1 MRFRRGLVIGNR
13 TSMLSRFS
21 THKRGTAAPARQ
33 ELARAGRR
41 IAAAQQQLATLR
53 AENERLRTRFD
64 LMLHATNDGM
74 WDMEVSAASHTD
86 PANPF
91 WYTDQFRRLL
101 GYTCAEDFPNLL
113 SSWSSRLHPEDAA
126 ATLAAFHAHL
136 ADRSGATAYDVR
148 YRLRCR
154 TGEYR
159 WFQAIGNTLRDADGR
174 PLRVAGA
181 LTDITD
187 RVALLDVKQYT
198 ETIIASLP
206 AGLMILDDGL
216 RVRSVNPAFQKIFG
230 LRGAGSAASDECEV
244 LLAQSGLRER
254 AAAVMAEGGP
264 RHGIDITL
272 GARRLRVAA
281 AGVALPGGERRLLVV
296 AEDVTEEQRL
306 RDEAR
311 VHAARYRDQA
321 SLLDKARDA
330 IVVRA
335 IDGRVQFW
343 NKGAERLYGWRAD
356 EVLGEPIGEALYL
369 DSEVLAAATAATLA
383 SGEWSGEM
391 VQVRRNG
398 GRLNV
403 ECHWTLMRDEGNQ
416 PVSILAINT
425 DITERKASD
434 EKIRTLALYDTL
446 TGLPN
451 RTQFAERLACA
462 LASAERKR
470 HGLVILF
477 IDLNRFK
484 EINDTQGHGV
494 GDQVLISVARRFQA
508 TLREQETLARL
519 AGDEFV
525 VVAETSD
532 RNAGALIAERLQRAL
547 ADPIATRGHTFSV
560 GLSIGIAS
568 YPADG
573 QTMDDLLRR
582 ADIAM
587 YRAKAAGGGHM
598 FYHPDMSVGL
608 AESMELAKDLAH
620 AMNSGKLELH
630 FQPQVSLASG
640 LPIGAEVLLRWNDPQ
655 RGWVSP
661 ARFIPIAESRG
672 MIGVLGKWVLR
683 AACAQL
689 RAWRAAGLQ
698 FPGRLAINVAA
709 QQLEQPDFA
718 ESIQAIVDEAG
729 LTPACIEL
737 ELTESGLMANVER
750 AITLMATLKEAG
762 FAISIDDFGTGYSSL
777 AYLRRLPADKL
788 KIDISFVRD
797 MLTERHDHTIVTTIL
812 GMARNLGLQAI
823 AEGVE
828 LPEQA
833 EALRRLGCDEAQGY
847 FFGRPVA
854 ADVFASMWLRAP
866 APHAPDALAAPAA
879 WRGH

>member
-1 MRFRRGLVIGNR
+1 LFGVTIGTLRIRHSLVTRNR
-13 TSMLSRFS
+13 TTMLPRFS
-21 THKRGTAAPARQ
+21 KHKRRT
-33 ELARAGRR
+33 
-41 IAAAQQQLATLR
+41 AAAQQLLAALR
-53 AENERLRTRFD
+53 TENERLRTRFD

-74 WDMEVSAASHTD
+74 WDMGVSGASPTD

-101 GYTCAEDFPNLL
+101 GYTCEAEFPNVL
-113 SSWSSRLHPEDAA
+113 SSWSSRLHPDDLA
-126 ATLAAFHAHL
+126 ATLAAFEAHL
-136 ADRSGATAYDVR
+136 ADRSGTTAYDVR

-154 TGEYR
+154 NGDYR
-159 WFQAIGNTLRDADGR
+159 WFHAIGNTLRDADGR
-174 PLRVAGA
+174 ALRVAGA

-187 RVALLDVKQYT
+187 RVALLEVKQYA

-206 AGLMILDDGL
+206 AGLMILDDRL
-216 RVRSVNPAFQKIFG
+216 RVLSVNPAFQQIFG
-230 LRGAGSAASDECEV
+230 LDSASSAGGHGCAA
-244 LLAQSGLRER
+244 LLAQPGLREK
-254 AAAVMAEGGP
+254 AAAIMAEGGT
-264 RHGIDITL
+264 RHGIDVAL
-272 GARRLRVAA
+272 GERRLRVAA
-281 AGVALPGGERRLLVV
+281 AGIALAGSERRLLVV

-306 RDEAR
+306 RDEGR

-321 SLLDKARDA
+321 SLLDMARDA
-330 IVVRA
+330 IIVCA

-356 EVLGEPIGEALYL
+356 EVLGEQIGEVLYR
-369 DSEVLAAATAATLA
+369 DSAVLAAASAATLA
-383 SGEWSGEM
+383 HGEWSGEM
-391 VQVRRNG
+391 AQVRRNG
-398 GRLNV
+398 EQLTV
-403 ECHWTLMRDEGNQ
+403 EGHWTLVRDEGNQ

-425 DITERKASD
+425 DITERKAAD
-434 EKIRTLALYDTL
+434 ARIRTLALYDML

-451 RTQFAERLACA
+451 RTQFTERLARA
-462 LASAERKR
+462 LANAEHSR

-494 GDQVLISVARRFQA
+494 GDQVLINVAQRFQS
-508 TLREQETLARL
+508 TLREQEMLARL

-525 VVAETSD
+525 VVAETAD
-532 RNAGALIAERLQRAL
+532 RHTGALIAERLQRAL
-547 ADPIATRGHTFSV
+547 AAPIATRGHTFSV

-573 QTMDDLLRR
+573 DTIDDLLKR

-587 YRAKAAGGGHM
+587 YRAKATGGGHM

-608 AESMELAKDLAH
+608 AESMELARDLGH
-620 AMNSGKLELH
+620 AMNAGKLELY

-661 ARFIPIAESRG
+661 AKFIPIAESRG
-672 MIGVLGKWVLR
+672 MIGALGKWVLR

-689 RAWRAAGLQ
+689 RAWRVAGLR
-698 FPGRLAINVAA
+698 FPGRLAVNVAA

-718 ESIQAIVDEAG
+718 ESIQAIVDAAG
-729 LTPACIEL
+729 LAPDCIEL

-750 AITLMATLKEAG
+750 AIAIMATLKEAG

-777 AYLRRLPADKL
+777 AYLKRLPADKL

-797 MLTERHDHTIVTTIL
+797 MLTEGHDHTIVTTIL

-828 LPEQA
+828 HAGQA
-833 EALRRLGCDEAQGY
+833 QALRELGCDEAQGY

-854 ADVFASMWLRAP
+854 ADVFARMWLCPP
-866 APHAPDALAAPAA
+866 APGQPLALAPGAAAPAD
-879 WRGH
+879 

>member
-1 MRFRRGLVIGNR
+1 
-13 TSMLSRFS
+13 MLSRFS
-21 THKRGTAAPARQ
+21 NKPARQ
-33 ELARAGRR
+33 QLARARQR
-41 IAAAQQQLATLR
+41 TAAAQQQLAILR

-64 LMLHATNDGM
+64 LMLQTTSDGL
-74 WDMEVSAASHTD
+74 WDMEVNAANLTD

-91 WYTDQFRRLL
+91 WFTEQCRRLL
-101 GYTCAEDFPNLL
+101 GYSSEDELPNLL
-113 SSWSSRLHPEDAA
+113 GSWSSRLHPEDLAP
-126 ATLAAFHAHL
+126 TLAAFAAHL
-136 ADRSGATAYDVR
+136 ADRSGATPYDLR

-154 TGEYR
+154 NGEYR
-159 WFQAIGNTLRDADGR
+159 WFHALGNTLRDADGT

-187 RVALLDVKQYT
+187 RVALLEAKQYT

-216 RVRSVNPAFQKIFG
+216 RVLCVNPAFQQAFG
-230 LRGAGSAASDECEV
+230 LDDDAGGATGYECAE
-244 LLAQSGLRER
+244 LLAQPGLREK
-254 AAAVMAEGGP
+254 ACAIMAGGGT
-264 RHGIDITL
+264 RHGIDIAH
-272 GARRLRVAA
+272 GERRLRVAA
-281 AGVALPGGERRLLVV
+281 AGIVLPGGERRLLVV

-306 RDEAR
+306 REEAR

-330 IVVRA
+330 IMVRA
-335 IDGRVQFW
+335 MDGRVQFW

-356 EVLGEPIGEALYL
+356 EVLGHPICAAIYR
-369 DSEVLAAATAATLA
+369 DTEVHAAATVATLA
-383 SGEWSGEM
+383 HGEWSGEM
-391 VQVRRNG
+391 EQVRRNG
-398 GRLNV
+398 TPLTV
-403 ECHWTLMRDEGNQ
+403 ECHWTLVRDDGNQ
-416 PVSILAINT
+416 PISILAINT
-425 DITERKASD
+425 DITERKATD
-434 EKIRTLALYDTL
+434 EKIRNLALYDML

-451 RTQFAERLACA
+451 RTLFAERLAQA
-462 LASAERKR
+462 LENAERNR

-494 GDQVLISVARRFQA
+494 GDQVLINVAQRFQS

-532 RNAGALIAERLQRAL
+532 RHTGALIAERLARAL

-560 GLSIGIAS
+560 GLSIGIAG

-573 QTMDDLLRR
+573 QTMDDLLKR

-587 YRAKAAGGGHM
+587 YRAKAAGGGHV

-608 AESMELAKDLAH
+608 AESMELAKDLGR
-620 AMNSGKLELH
+620 AMNAGKLELH
-630 FQPQVSLASG
+630 FQPQVSLESG

-672 MIGVLGKWVLR
+672 MIGALGKWVLR
-683 AACAQL
+683 TACAQL
-689 RAWRAAGLQ
+689 RAWRLAGLQ
-698 FPGRLAINVAA
+698 LPGRLAINVAA
-709 QQLEQPDFA
+709 QQLEQADFA
-718 ESIQAIVDEAG
+718 ESLLAIVDQAG
-729 LTPACIEL
+729 LTPDCIEL
-737 ELTESGLMANVER
+737 ELTESGLMSNVER
-750 AITLMATLKEAG
+750 AIGIMATLKEAG

-777 AYLRRLPADKL
+777 AYLKRLPADKL

-812 GMARNLGLQAI
+812 GMARNLGLRAI

-828 LPEQA
+828 HAEQA

-854 ADVFASMWLRAP
+854 ADAFARMWLGAQG
-866 APHAPDALAAPAA
+866 ADAQ
-879 WRGH
+879 RT

>member
-1 MRFRRGLVIGNR
+1 
-13 TSMLSRFS
+13 MLPRFS
-21 THKRGTAAPARQ
+21 KHKRGTAAPARQ
-33 ELARAGRR
+33 QLMRATRR
-41 IAAAQQQLATLR
+41 IAAAQRQSAILHAQ
-53 AENERLRTRFD
+53 NERLRTRFD
-64 LMLHATNDGM
+64 LMLHATNDGL
-74 WDMEVSAASHTD
+74 WDMEVLSANFTD

-101 GYTCAEDFPNLL
+101 GYSGAEDFPNLL
-113 SSWSSRLHPEDAA
+113 ASWSSRLHPEDVA
-126 ATLAAFHAHL
+126 ATLAGFEAHL

-159 WFQAIGNTLRDADGR
+159 WFRAIGNTLREADGT

-187 RVALLDVKQYT
+187 RVALLEVKQYT

-216 RVRSVNPAFQKIFG
+216 RVLSVNRAFQQIFERAAPG
-230 LRGAGSAASDECEV
+230 LECAG
-244 LLAQSGLRER
+244 LLSQPGLREN
-254 AAAVMAEGGP
+254 AAAILAEGGT
-264 RHGIDITL
+264 RQGIDVAL
-272 GARRLRVAA
+272 GERRLRVAA
-281 AGVALPGGERRLLVV
+281 AGIALAGGARRLLVV

-306 RDEAR
+306 REEAR
-311 VHAARYRDQA
+311 VHAARHRDQA

-330 IVVRA
+330 IVVR
-335 IDGRVQFW
+335 DMQGRVQFW
-343 NKGAERLYGWRAD
+343 NKGAERLYGWRAED
-356 EVLGEPIGEALYL
+356 VLGEQIAALLYR
-369 DSEVLAAATAATLA
+369 DSALLAAATAATLA
-383 SGEWSGEM
+383 DGEWSGEM
-391 VQVRRNG
+391 VQVRRSG
-398 GRLNV
+398 APLTV
-403 ECHWTLMRDEGNQ
+403 ECHWTLVRDEGNQ

-425 DITERKASD
+425 DITQRKATD
-434 EKIRTLALYDTL
+434 EKIRNLALYDVL

-451 RTQFAERLACA
+451 RTLFAERLALA
-462 LASAERKR
+462 LARAERHR

-477 IDLNRFK
+477 MDLNRFK

-494 GDQVLISVARRFQA
+494 GDQVLINVAQRFQS

-532 RNAGALIAERLQRAL
+532 PATGALIAERLQRAL
-547 ADPIATRGHTFSV
+547 ADPISTRGHTFSV

-573 QTMDDLLRR
+573 QTLDDLLKR

-587 YRAKAAGGGHM
+587 YRAKAGGGGHM

-608 AESMELAKDLAH
+608 AESMELAKDLGY
-620 AMNSGKLELH
+620 AMNAGKLELY

-640 LPIGAEVLLRWNDPQ
+640 MPIGAEVLLRWNDPQ

-661 ARFIPIAESRG
+661 AKFIPIAESRG
-672 MIGVLGKWVLR
+672 MIGALGKWVLR
-683 AACAQL
+683 AACTQL
-689 RAWRAAGLQ
+689 RAWHTAGLR

-709 QQLEQPDFA
+709 QQLEQPDFV
-718 ESIQAIVDEAG
+718 ESILAIVDEAG
-729 LTPACIEL
+729 LTPDCIEL

-750 AITLMATLKEAG
+750 AIGIMATLKDAG

-777 AYLRRLPADKL
+777 AYLKRLPADKL

-797 MLTERHDHTIVTTIL
+797 MLTERHDYAIVTTIL
-812 GMARNLGLQAI
+812 GIARNLGLGAV

-828 LPEQA
+828 HAEQA
-833 EALRRLGCDEAQGY
+833 EALRKLGCDDAQGY
-847 FFGRPVA
+847 FFGRPEA
-854 ADVFASMWLRAP
+854 ADVFARMW
-866 APHAPDALAAPAA
+866 LAAPAPGPA
-879 WRGH
+879 GRALRAA